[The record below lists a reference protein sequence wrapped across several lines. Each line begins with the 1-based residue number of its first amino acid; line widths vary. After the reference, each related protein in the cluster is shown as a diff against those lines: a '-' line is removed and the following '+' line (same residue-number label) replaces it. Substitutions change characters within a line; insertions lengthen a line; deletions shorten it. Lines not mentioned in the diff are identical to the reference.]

1 MTPADI
7 DKVLL
12 EAAGRSVSKQPDPN
26 AIERVKAALP
36 RSLDPV
42 RPLAPAPLF
51 VSLLIVLFV
60 AVAAAG
66 AAVLGMYGFPVLSW
80 TERVVISGALL
91 ITAGIAAVASARE
104 MRPAGGRRMAGPA
117 LVLAALIL
125 LTAFAGLFHDYDTS
139 RFIAEGVPCLTAGL
153 LFALP
158 AALAI
163 WLLLRRGFVLDW
175 RAAGIA
181 AGTLAGLSGIGVLE
195 IHCPILKAP
204 HVMFWHLAVVL
215 LSGIAGFFA
224 GWAAQKLRTT

>member
-12 EAAGRSVSKQPDPN
+12 EAAGGSVSKQLD
-26 AIERVKAALP
+26 AVERAKAALP

-42 RPLAPAPLF
+42 RPLAPVRVF
-51 VSLLIVLFV
+51 VSLFIVLFV

-66 AAVLGMYGFPVLSW
+66 AAVLGMHGFPVLSW
-80 TERVVISGALL
+80 TERVVICGVLL
-91 ITAGIAAVASARE
+91 TTAGIAAVASARE
-104 MRPAGGRRMAGPA
+104 MRPAGGRRLAEPA
-117 LVLAALIL
+117 LFLATLIL
-125 LTAFAGLFHDYDTS
+125 PIAFASLFHDYDTS
-139 RFIAEGVPCLTAGL
+139 GFMAEGVPCLNAGL
-153 LFALP
+153 LSALS

-163 WLLLRRGFVLDW
+163 CLLLGRGFVLDW

-215 LSGIAGFFA
+215 ISGFTGFFA
-224 GWAAQKLRTT
+224 GWAAQKLRTS